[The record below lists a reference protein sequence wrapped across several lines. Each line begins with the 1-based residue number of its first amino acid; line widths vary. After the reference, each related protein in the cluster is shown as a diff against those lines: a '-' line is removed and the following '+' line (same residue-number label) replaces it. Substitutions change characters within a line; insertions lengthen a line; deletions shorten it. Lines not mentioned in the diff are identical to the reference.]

1 VDGEV
6 SGVSGTSG
14 AGRARLTWVQVCAR
28 RLERHWLATPAR
40 GLPLAEV
47 VGAMC
52 GAHAQVLSAAELSI
66 GLRLEGVTRAQVR
79 EALWSE
85 RSLVKTRG
93 PRGTVHLLPA
103 QDLARWCGALAAVP
117 SPPSPSDPLTAAQ
130 TEAVVAAID
139 GVLTERDAELT
150 AEEMD
155 DAVIA
160 ATGPWAAERLP
171 IFASGSRPRWRWA
184 MGEAATRG
192 VLCFGPNRGNRVTYT
207 STRRWLPGFRP
218 AGQGAGPEALAWLVR
233 RFLYAYG
240 PATAQQFAQ
249 WVAGPRRW
257 ATALFESLGGE
268 IEEVEVEGVEGREGR
283 GAFVLAGDTG
293 APPAP
298 PGGVRLLP
306 YFDAYGVGCHP
317 RELVFPGVAQER
329 ALAGGQAGNFPLL
342 LLGGVVGGVWQSR
355 RSGKAVELTVEPF
368 GPLEAGQRREL
379 EREAQ
384 RTGEI
389 LEVRAT
395 LRLGAVSTGA
405 HA

>member
-1 VDGEV
+1 V
-6 SGVSGTSG
+6 TG
-14 AGRARLTWVQVCAR
+14 ATGATRARLTWAQVCAR

-52 GAHAQVLSAAELSI
+52 GAHAQVLSAAELSV

-117 SPPSPSDPLTAAQ
+117 SSPSPSDPLTAAQ

-139 GVLTERDAELT
+139 GVLTERGAELT

-155 DAVIA
+155 DEVIA

-171 IFASGSRPRWRWA
+171 VFASGSWPRWRWA

-218 AGQGAGPEALAWLVR
+218 AGPAAGPEALAWLVR

-257 ATALFESLGGE
+257 ATALFESLAGE
-268 IEEVEVEGVEGREGR
+268 LEEVEVEGRV
-283 GAFVLAGDTG
+283 ASVLAGDTADTADPGDTG
-293 APPAP
+293 APPTP

-317 RELVFPGVAQER
+317 RELVFPGVAKER
-329 ALAGGQAGNFPLL
+329 ALAGGQAGNFPVL

-379 EREAQ
+379 EQEAQ

-389 LEVRAT
+389 LEARAT

>member
-1 VDGEV
+1 
-6 SGVSGTSG
+6 
-14 AGRARLTWVQVCAR
+14 
-28 RLERHWLATPAR
+28 
-40 GLPLAEV
+40 
-47 VGAMC
+47 MC
-52 GAHAQVLSAAELSI
+52 GAHAQVMPAAELSI
-66 GLRLEGVTRAQVR
+66 GLRLEGVTRTGVR

-103 QDLARWCGALAAVP
+103 RDLAWWCGALAAVP
-117 SPPSPSDPLTAAQ
+117 SASSPGDRLTAAQ

-150 AEEMD
+150 AEELD
-155 DAVIA
+155 EGVIA

-171 IFASGSRPRWRWA
+171 IFASGSWPRWRWA
-184 MGEAATRG
+184 LAEAATRG
-192 VLCFGPNRGNRVTYT
+192 VVCFGPNRGNRVTYT
-207 STRRWLPGFRP
+207 SSRRWLPDFRP
-218 AGQGAGPEALAWLVR
+218 AEAQAALAWLVR
-233 RFLYAYG
+233 RYLYAYG
-240 PATAQQFAQ
+240 PATAQRFAQ

-257 ATALFESLGGE
+257 ATALFESLAGE
-268 IEEVEVEGVEGREGR
+268 LEEVEVEGLEGLEGRV
-283 GAFVLAGDTG
+283 AFVLAGDTG

-317 RELVFPGVAQER
+317 RELVFPGVARER
-329 ALAGGQAGNFPLL
+329 ALAGGQAGNFPVL

-355 RSGKAVELTVEPF
+355 RTGRSGSSGEGIELTVEPF
-368 GPLEAGQRREL
+368 NPLDAEQRREL

-389 LEVRAT
+389 LEARVT
-395 LRLGAVSTGA
+395 LHLGAVSARA
-405 HA
+405 HP